1 MKVSAGLPSTSQSGF
16 SFSEIRVPRA
26 PAPPKT
32 SKLQPGIHCFKSQ
45 TCSIRR
51 NFLENSNV
59 SAEHASHGS
68 KVTFY
73 SNKAIEDPKLK
84 IGPHMTLT
92 SYYYPHNIRIS
103 ATAKQVTTLAVAPHL
118 CHAFQPILLPFP
130 RYPPRSTITRF
141 TLENT
146 YHGWQCTRVKA
157 CCIAPRISVIGYN
170 KIPHFILP
178 RTTMPNILLSKF
190 IPHEACL
197 YLVLQFSIIH
207 GSHT

>member
-1 MKVSAGLPSTSQSGF
+1 MENWERHSEVEGLSRSAIYQSVRLQF
-16 SFSEIRVPRA
+16 LRDRVPRA

-118 CHAFQPILLPFP
+118 CHAFQPIPLPSLVIHQEAQSP
-130 RYPPRSTITRF
+130 DSPWKTHIMVGNVLEWKHVALHLEYRS
-141 TLENT
+141 
-146 YHGWQCTRVKA
+146 
-157 CCIAPRISVIGYN
+157 
-170 KIPHFILP
+170 
-178 RTTMPNILLSKF
+178 
-190 IPHEACL
+190 
-197 YLVLQFSIIH
+197 
-207 GSHT
+207 